1 VSRPLLLAPAAALL
15 AAVAPAAIAGPAEE
29 LARKLEERHRRLTD
43 FTARFVQKYRSGTL
57 GREVVERGV
66 VSIKQPGRMRW
77 EYQEPEKKLFVS
89 DGKTFYFYVPADK
102 QVVVREQA
110 GERSV
115 PAQLLSGRGDLL
127 TEFTAT
133 IDDSPGARRLRLT
146 PRSPDPEVQSVLVDL
161 DDQARIRSIQVV
173 DAQGNRS
180 VFEFHDIKENV
191 GLKDKL
197 FHFEVPRG
205 VEVVTG

>member
-1 VSRPLLLAPAAALL
+1 VARPLLLAPVAALIAAWVPGAL
-15 AAVAPAAIAGPAEE
+15 AGEAED
-29 LARKLEERHRRLTD
+29 LARRLEERHRRLTD
-43 FTARFVQKYRSGTL
+43 LTARFVQKYRSGAL

-77 EYQEPEKKLFVS
+77 EYQQPEKKLFVS

-102 QVVVREQA
+102 QVLVREQA

-127 TEFTAT
+127 SEFKAS
-133 IDDSPGARRLRLT
+133 IEDSPEGRRLLLI
-146 PRSPDPEVQSVLVDL
+146 PRSPDPEVESVLVDL
-161 DDQARIRSIQVV
+161 DEQARIRSIEVV

-180 VFEFHDIKENV
+180 LFEFHDIKENV